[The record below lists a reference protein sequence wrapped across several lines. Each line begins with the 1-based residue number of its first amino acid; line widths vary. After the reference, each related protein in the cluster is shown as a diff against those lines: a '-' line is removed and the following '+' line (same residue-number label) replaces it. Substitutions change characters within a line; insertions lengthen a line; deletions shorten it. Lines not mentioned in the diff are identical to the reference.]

1 MFHVLL
7 LRAAAAR
14 EQRLW
19 GPHAGASILESGF
32 QFCYTWEKGKNIF
45 VLLLHGTSDP
55 KPCWIT
61 VTCKASILYHFS
73 ACLSICVELEMVIST
88 LLGPQFDRLSHFCF
102 QGTSHQEVWCSKSA
116 DVSVSH
122 HPPRHQRAERTKQ
135 EQPLWINLNKYAWA
149 LSSLLSPSPPCKCW
163 SAGKR

>member
-1 MFHVLL
+1 MFHILFL
-7 LRAAAAR
+7 IAAAAR
-14 EQRLW
+14 EQCLW
-19 GPHAGASILESGF
+19 GPHARASILEGGF
-32 QFCYTWEKGKNIF
+32 QFCYIWAKAKNIF
-45 VLLLHGTSDP
+45 VLFLHGTSDL
-55 KPCWIT
+55 KSCWIT
-61 VTCKASILYHFS
+61 VKRKAPILYHFS
-73 ACLSICVELEMVIST
+73 ACLSIWVELEMVIST

-135 EQPLWINLNKYAWA
+135 EQPLWINLNKSACA